1 MKSITAVGFDMDYT
15 LAQYKP
21 ETFEALAYVQACGKL
36 VHELG
41 YPPEVLGFSYDVHYM
56 TRGLVVDKARGNVL
70 KMDRHKYVKLA
81 FHGFTELPREERLAL
96 YADAPGRES
105 FDEPVYALLD
115 TLFSLGETYLYCQ
128 LVELKDAQPGLLKH
142 KSYAQVHAD
151 VRLAVDMCHRDGSL
165 KAVVASDPGKY
176 IYEDRSLVPLLNT
189 LRASGRKTFLV
200 TNSLWDYTHVVM
212 NFLCTGS
219 VGAAKTLDSTQHF
232 DVIITGS
239 CKPKFFE
246 QEREPIYAVDPATGA
261 LLNTDNGA
269 PLPVVGGADPL
280 SVRPQ
285 LTVTEPHLLA
295 SSQTAGA
302 RPDGGG
308 GATHPP
314 RGVGKLFQGG
324 CYAHLHAMLGVASGS
339 HVLYVGDH
347 IYGDI
352 LRSKKSLGWR
362 TCLVVP
368 ELAAE
373 LRVRSA
379 QEGRQAGDE
388 FRALRARRDAIED
401 ELQRLEWARKC
412 GGPRAQQAA
421 AAHVVLALGGT
432 AQHMGGSASATG
444 EVLDLEDAGAVDAA
458 LEARIAGLQ
467 HERDALR
474 ELHRNRLRSYH
485 QSFHGVWGQLMK
497 TGYSNSRFA
506 SQVERFA
513 CLYTSH
519 VGNIGQYSPDKVY
532 RSAEDS
538 LPHEDGRA
546 AQ

>member
-1 MKSITAVGFDMDYT
+1 MRSITAVGFDMDYT

-21 ETFEALAYVQACGKL
+21 ETFEGLAYRQACGKL

-41 YPPEVLGFSYDVHYM
+41 YPPAVLDFVYDCHYM

-81 FHGFTELPREERLAL
+81 FHGFRELPREERLAL

-105 FDEPVYALLD
+105 FDEPVFALLD

-128 LVELKDAQPGLLKH
+128 LVELKDAQPGLLAH
-142 KSYAQVHAD
+142 KSYSQVHSD
-151 VRLAVDMCHRDGSL
+151 VRTAVDMCHRDGSL
-165 KAVVASDPGKY
+165 KAVVAADPGTY
-176 IYEDRSLVPLLNT
+176 IYPDPSLVPLLQT

-212 NFLCTGS
+212 NFLLCDGATGQQKS
-219 VGAAKTLDSTQHF
+219 LEWTRHF
-232 DVIITGS
+232 DVIVTGS

-246 QEREPIYAVDPATGA
+246 HEREPIYAVDPSNGS

-285 LTVTEPHLLA
+285 LQVSQPHVLGHSGGEA
-295 SSQTAGA
+295 EQRAHQNTS
-302 RPDGGG
+302 RPPL
-308 GATHPP
+308 T
-314 RGVGKLFQGG
+314 GKLFQGG
-324 CYAHLHAMLGVASGS
+324 CYVHLHAMLGVASGS

-362 TCLVVP
+362 TALIVP

-379 QEGRQAGDE
+379 QEGRLASDE
-388 FRALRARRDAIED
+388 FRALRSRRDAIED

-412 GGPRAQQAA
+412 GGARAQQAA
-421 AAHVVLALGGT
+421 AAHMVLSPGLHNGG
-432 AQHMGGSASATG
+432 GASPQMD
-444 EVLDLEDAGAVDAA
+444 LDDPAAVDAA
-458 LEARIAGLQ
+458 LEARISALRL
-467 HERDALR
+467 ERDALR
-474 ELHRNRLRSYH
+474 ELHRQRLRSYH

-519 VGNIGQYSPDKVY
+519 VGNFLAHSPDKIY
-532 RSAEDS
+532 RSAEDT
-538 LPHEDGRA
+538 LPHEDRTG
-546 AQ
+546 